1 MVKTKIGEFVP
12 VLTPIHSLRSI
23 PFGSERRERTALGS
37 DDRREEKSAEG
48 LIKGTSSLMASSM
61 GTGAIF
67 SPPAVIINSARKM

>member
-48 LIKGTSSLMASSM
+48 RGWEGSDRAAGRGKDQTNRGPRET
-61 GTGAIF
+61 TE
-67 SPPAVIINSARKM
+67 PRK

>member
-37 DDRREEKSAEG
+37 DDRREEKSA
-48 LIKGTSSLMASSM
+48 
-61 GTGAIF
+61 GAG
-67 SPPAVIINSARKM
+67 VGWGENGVNGVGG

>member
-48 LIKGTSSLMASSM
+48 TE
-61 GTGAIF
+61 
-67 SPPAVIINSARKM
+67 